1 MDTPNVNF
9 RTKFYIVHQ
18 YYTNKMKLRVPIF
31 LSKNIVIFLDYTN
44 FTWTSK
50 NNKIVETL
58 EQKQLTHQCLIYNDI
73 IQTKYLHVGGLIIS
87 LSQGIITLI
96 TDSTESLAAI
106 LLAQLR
112 RYKTISDMGSFVKQ
126 LVVLVLQRL
135 GTDL

>member
-31 LSKNIVIFLDYTN
+31 LSKNIVIFLDYTD

-58 EQKQLTHQCLIYNDI
+58 E
-73 IQTKYLHVGGLIIS
+73 
-87 LSQGIITLI
+87 
-96 TDSTESLAAI
+96 
-106 LLAQLR
+106 
-112 RYKTISDMGSFVKQ
+112 
-126 LVVLVLQRL
+126 
-135 GTDL
+135 